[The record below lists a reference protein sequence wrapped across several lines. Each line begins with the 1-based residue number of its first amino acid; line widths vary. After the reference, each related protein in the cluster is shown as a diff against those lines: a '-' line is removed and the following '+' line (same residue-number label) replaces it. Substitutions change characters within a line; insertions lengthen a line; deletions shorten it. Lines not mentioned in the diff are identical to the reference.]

1 MNIAIFASAFHPS
14 LGGVEELCRQLAHEL
29 RGRGHEVVILTNRWP
44 RSLPRFEMF
53 EGIPLYRVAFRM
65 PDAGFRSKISYALTR
80 GRIRHELTEILL
92 RHEIDMLHVQCV
104 SSNAHYAVEAKKELG
119 LPLVVTLQGE
129 LTMDA
134 SGLYQ
139 RSAAAREVLRRAM
152 TEAEI
157 VTGCS
162 ARTLRDGE
170 DFLGLRVGK
179 RGRAIFN
186 AARMEDFEDAEPY
199 IHSRPY
205 IFALGRLAAQKG
217 FDILLRA
224 LAELPDSYDLLLAGE
239 GVELDALRALSRS
252 LGLENRVHFVGRAGR
267 NEVPSYFKGCEF
279 FVLPSTADEGLPVVC
294 AEAMAAGKAIV
305 ATDSG
310 GTAEAVMDGL
320 NGLIVPKG
328 DLKALIV
335 AMTRMSED
343 TDFRRQAERASVAR
357 ANEFRW
363 SAITDLYEQAYC
375 DARRVAAGAEINPP
389 VASANSCAN

>member
-29 RGRGHEVVILTNRWP
+29 RSRGHEVIILTNRWP
-44 RSLPRFEMF
+44 RSLSRFEVF

-65 PDAGFRSKISYALTR
+65 PETGLRSRFSYALTHR
-80 GRIRHELTEILL
+80 MIRRELAEILIRHKIEV
-92 RHEIDMLHVQCV
+92 MHVQCV
-104 SSNAHYAVEAKKELG
+104 SSNAHYAVEARRELG

-139 RSAAAREVLRRAM
+139 RSERAREVLRQAM
-152 TEAEI
+152 TDAEI

-162 ARTLRDGE
+162 ARTLRDAE
-170 DFLGLRVGK
+170 VFLGMSVGE

-186 AARMEDFEDAEPY
+186 AARIEDFEGVEPY
-199 IHSRPY
+199 IHNRPY

-217 FDILLRA
+217 FDILLQAVAA
-224 LAELPDSYDLLLAGE
+224 LRDSYDLLLAGE
-239 GVELDALRALSRS
+239 GEEQNALQELSRS
-252 LGLENRVHFVGRAGR
+252 LELEKRVHFVGRAR
-267 NEVPSYFKGCEF
+267 RKEVAGYFKGCEF

-310 GTAEAVMDGL
+310 GTAEAVLDGV

-328 DLKALIV
+328 DLQALLS

-343 TDFRRQAERASVAR
+343 TNFRQAAEQASATR

-363 SAITDLYEQAYC
+363 SAIADLYELAYR
-375 DARRVAAGAEINPP
+375 DAQRAAAGLELSLPMGS
-389 VASANSCAN
+389 VR